1 MRRSNNYHWHGCTRC
16 FALRIAVGTNPFG
29 TLEGNVDDYYWQLQG
44 QPHDVTRA
52 ASLRGGDFNVRL
64 QRKELRDT
72 RVA

>member
-1 MRRSNNYHWHGCTRC
+1 M
-16 FALRIAVGTNPFG
+16 GTNPFG
-29 TLEGNVDDYYWQLQG
+29 TLEGNVNEYNWKLQG

>member
-1 MRRSNNYHWHGCTRC
+1 M
-16 FALRIAVGTNPFG
+16 GTNPFG

>member
-1 MRRSNNYHWHGCTRC
+1 M
-16 FALRIAVGTNPFG
+16 GTNPFG
-29 TLEGNVDDYYWQLQG
+29 TSEGIVTEYNWQLQG

-52 ASLRGGDFNVRL
+52 ANSRGRDFNVRL